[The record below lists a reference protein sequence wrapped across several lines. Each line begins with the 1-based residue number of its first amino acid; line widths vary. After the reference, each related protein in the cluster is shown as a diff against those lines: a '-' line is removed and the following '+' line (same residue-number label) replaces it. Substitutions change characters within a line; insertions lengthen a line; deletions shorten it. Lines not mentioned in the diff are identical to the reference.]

1 MPFLVCIAFNW
12 ISQKIAVFIFFLL
25 TTHTRNTRKKKNRTK
40 TKTGTKT
47 AALSIQKSIDHV
59 NSYRNTFTLLN
70 LVTIYFGIIFYF
82 YNAKWQATNN
92 NNKWIKICEKSRE
105 RENVWE
111 NCVTR
116 KTESNR
122 TDKSQLQKSC
132 QAFSFS
138 FEWFSVIPTEFQLY
152 NRGSVCIRFG
162 KVGKKTKPTQ
172 IENSL
177 DFSVVFLL
185 FSFS

>member
-1 MPFLVCIAFNW
+1 MLC
-12 ISQKIAVFIFFLL
+12 SFFFCSRL
-25 TTHTRNTRKKKNRTK
+25 THETHAKKKNRTK

-105 RENVWE
+105 RMCERIAWQE
-111 NCVTR
+111 KR
-116 KTESNR
+116 NR
-122 TDKSQLQKSC
+122 IAPTKANYIKSWH
-132 QAFSFS
+132 AFSFS